1 MVSGFFILMQL
12 ERTETIY
19 GIRAVLEA
27 IEANQSINKIFVQK
41 GLKGELFKELESTVR
56 KSGLSLSYVPVEKL
70 NRLTRNHNHQG
81 VVAQIS
87 PVQFYDFEAL
97 VEQVLSKEKLPFFL
111 LLDQVSD
118 VRNFGAI
125 IRTAECCG
133 VHGIIIPKN
142 GAAPIT
148 DDTVKTSAGAAFNVP
163 IAKVDHL
170 KDAVFYLQSSGIV
183 VTGAT
188 EKAADHIYGV
198 DFNQPTAIIM
208 GSEDKGISPSTLQI
222 IDHKAKLPLMG
233 KIGSLN
239 VSVACGVF
247 LYEVVRQRR
256 S

>member
-1 MVSGFFILMQL
+1 MSSQ
-12 ERTETIY
+12 IY
-19 GIRAVLEA
+19 GIRAVIEA
-27 IEANQSINKIFVQK
+27 INAGQPINKVFIQK
-41 GLKGELFKELESTVR
+41 GLKGDLYKELESSAR
-56 KSGLSLSYVPVEKL
+56 KSGIGLSYVPVEKL
-70 NRLTRNHNHQG
+70 NRLTRNNNHQG
-81 VVAQIS
+81 AVAQIS
-87 PVQFYDFEAL
+87 PVEFHQFEEL
-97 VEQVLSKEKLPFFL
+97 VEQVLSKEETPLFL
-111 LLDQVSD
+111 MLDGVSD

-133 VHGIIIPKN
+133 VHAIIVPKS

-148 DDTVKTSAGAAFNVP
+148 EDTVKTSAGAAFNVP

-170 KDAVFYLQSSGIV
+170 KDAIFYLQSSGIV

-188 EKAADHIYGV
+188 EKADDEIYGV

-208 GSEDKGISPSTLQI
+208 GSEEKGISPSTLNI
-222 IDHKAKLPLMG
+222 IDHQAKLPLMG

>member
-1 MVSGFFILMQL
+1 MSSQ
-12 ERTETIY
+12 IY

-27 IEANQSINKIFVQK
+27 INAGQPINKIFIQK
-41 GLKGELFKELESTVR
+41 GLKGDLYKELESSAR
-56 KSGLSLSYVPVEKL
+56 KSGIGLSYVPVEKL
-70 NRLTRNHNHQG
+70 NRLTRNNNHQG
-81 VVAQIS
+81 AVAQIS
-87 PVQFYDFEAL
+87 PVEFHQFEEL
-97 VEQVLSKEKLPFFL
+97 VEQVLNKEETPLFL
-111 LLDQVSD
+111 MLDGVSD

-133 VHGIIIPKN
+133 VHAIIVPKS

-170 KDAVFYLQSSGIV
+170 KDAIFYLQSSGVV

-188 EKAADHIYGV
+188 EKADDEVYGI

-208 GSEDKGISPSTLQI
+208 GSEEKGISPSTLNI
-222 IDHKAKLPLMG
+222 IDHQAKLPLMG

-256 S
+256 N

>member
-1 MVSGFFILMQL
+1 MKDTQL
-12 ERTETIY
+12 IY

-27 IEANQSINKIFVQK
+27 IHANQPINKIFIQK

-56 KSGLSLSYVPVEKL
+56 KTGISSSYVPIEKL
-70 NRLTRNHNHQG
+70 NRLTRNNHQG

-87 PVQFYDFEAL
+87 PVKFHDFEAL
-97 VEQVLSKEKLPFFL
+97 VEQVVSNEKSPFFL

-170 KDAVFYLQSSGIV
+170 KDAIFYLQSSGIQI
-183 VTGAT
+183 TAAT
-188 EKAADHIYGV
+188 EKAEEEIYSV
-198 DFNQPTAIIM
+198 DFCQPSAIIM
-208 GSEDKGISPSTLQI
+208 GSEEKGISPSILNVV
-222 IDHKAKLPLMG
+222 DNMAKLPLMG
-233 KIGSLN
+233 SIGSLN

-256 S
+256 T

>member
-1 MVSGFFILMQL
+1 MSSQ
-12 ERTETIY
+12 IY
-19 GIRAVLEA
+19 GIRAVMEA
-27 IEANQSINKIFVQK
+27 INAEQPINKIFIQK
-41 GLKGELFKELESTVR
+41 GLKGELYKELESSVR
-56 KSGLSLSYVPVEKL
+56 KNGLSLSYVPVEKL
-70 NRLTRNHNHQG
+70 NRLTRNNHQG

-87 PVQFYDFEAL
+87 PVQFHQFEEL
-97 VEQVLSKEKLPFFL
+97 VEQVLSKEQLPLFL
-111 LLDQVSD
+111 MLDGVSD

-142 GAAPIT
+142 GSAPIT

-170 KDAVFYLQSSGIV
+170 KDAIFYLQSSGIV

-188 EKAADHIYGV
+188 EKADDEIYDV
-198 DFNQPTAIIM
+198 DFNRPTAIIM
-208 GSEDKGISPSTLQI
+208 GSEEKGISPSTLNI
-222 IDHKAKLPLMG
+222 IDHQAKLPLMG

-256 S
+256 G

>member
-1 MVSGFFILMQL
+1 MSDQ
-12 ERTETIY
+12 IY

-27 IEANQSINKIFVQK
+27 IEADQPINKIFLQR
-41 GLKGELFKELESTVR
+41 GLKGELFKELESTIR
-56 KSGLSLSYVPVEKL
+56 KNGVSASYVPIEKL
-70 NRLTRNHNHQG
+70 NRLTRNNHQG

-87 PVQFYDFEAL
+87 PVQFQDFEPL
-97 VEQVLSKEKLPFFL
+97 VEKIMEQQKKPFFL

-133 VHGIIIPKN
+133 VHAIIVPKS

-170 KDAVFYLQSSGIV
+170 KDAIFYLQSSGITV
-183 VTGAT
+183 VGAT
-188 EKAADHIYGV
+188 EKTDDEIYTV
-198 DFNQPTAIIM
+198 NFNQPCALVM
-208 GSEDKGISPSTLQI
+208 GSEDRGISPSILSI
-222 IDHKAKLPLMG
+222 LDHTAKLPLLG
-233 KIGSLN
+233 SIGSLN

-247 LYEVVRQRR
+247 LYEVVRQRKA
-256 S
+256 

>member
-1 MVSGFFILMQL
+1 MKDNQL
-12 ERTETIY
+12 IY

-27 IEANQSINKIFVQK
+27 IHANQPINKIFIQK
-41 GLKGELFKELESTVR
+41 GLKGDLYKELESTVR
-56 KSGLSLSYVPVEKL
+56 KAGISSSYVPIEKL
-70 NRLTRNHNHQG
+70 NRLTRNNHQG

-87 PVQFYDFEAL
+87 PVQFHDFETL
-97 VEQVLSKEKLPFFL
+97 VEQVVEKETLPFFL

-148 DDTVKTSAGAAFNVP
+148 DDTIKTSAGAAFNVP

-170 KDAVFYLQSSGIV
+170 KDAIFYLQSSGIQI
-183 VTGAT
+183 TAAT
-188 EKAADHIYGV
+188 EKADDEIYTV
-198 DFNQPTAIIM
+198 DFSQPTAIIL
-208 GSEDKGISPSTLQI
+208 GSEEKGISPSILNVV
-222 IDHKAKLPLMG
+222 DHKAKLPLHG
-233 KIGSLN
+233 HIGSLN

-256 S
+256 P

>member
-1 MVSGFFILMQL
+1 MSSQ
-12 ERTETIY
+12 IY
-19 GIRAVLEA
+19 GIRAVIEA
-27 IEANQSINKIFVQK
+27 INAGQPINKIFIQK
-41 GLKGELFKELESTVR
+41 GLKGDLYKELESSAR
-56 KSGLSLSYVPVEKL
+56 KSGIGLSYVPVEKL
-70 NRLTRNHNHQG
+70 NRLTRNNNHQG
-81 VVAQIS
+81 AVAQIS
-87 PVQFYDFEAL
+87 PVEFHQFEEL
-97 VEQVLSKEKLPFFL
+97 VEQVLNKEETPLFL
-111 LLDQVSD
+111 MLDGVSD

-133 VHGIIIPKN
+133 VHGIIVPKS

-170 KDAVFYLQSSGIV
+170 KDAIFYLQSSGIV

-188 EKAADHIYGV
+188 EKADDEIYGV

-208 GSEDKGISPSTLQI
+208 GSEEKGISPSTLSI
-222 IDHKAKLPLMG
+222 IDHQAKLPLMG